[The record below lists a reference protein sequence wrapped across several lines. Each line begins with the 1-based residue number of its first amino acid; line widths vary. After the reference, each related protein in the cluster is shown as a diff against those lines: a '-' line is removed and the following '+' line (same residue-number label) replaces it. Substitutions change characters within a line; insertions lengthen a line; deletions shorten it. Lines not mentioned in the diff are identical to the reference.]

1 MYVSMLEYDTA
12 WFHLVTVAF
21 SVGNDVN
28 YFNFES
34 GELNRANSILT
45 PPFIHNRHGISQR
58 ISPPIC
64 FPFSGG

>member
-12 WFHLVTVAF
+12 WFHFVTVAF

-34 GELNRANSILT
+34 GGFKSRELDFDY
-45 PPFIHNRHGISQR
+45 PVHSQ
-58 ISPPIC
+58 
-64 FPFSGG
+64 